1 MRSEASAS
9 TRQEYTASANTR
21 RDHTASVNT
30 SHDHTTRVSTR
41 HDHSHSR
48 REHKARAHKQA
59 QAPVTI
65 TRHTVSV
72 NTSHEHTSTRH
83 DHTINHNQ
91 AQSAVMSTQQARA
104 LDTITI
110 TQPASASTRHPPTP
124 HHILRQLFTPRHK
137 HQSRSHDTRD
147 TVSVNTSHEHTST
160 RHDHTINHNQAQSPV
175 MSTQQARALV
185 TITQSASASTRHPPT
200 PHHILRRIYAQVVA

>member
-1 MRSEASAS
+1 MKYCIIILMITLQVRTPDMIKQQQAWTPVMRSEASAS

-124 HHILRQLFTPRHK
+124 HHILR
-137 HQSRSHDTRD
+137 
-147 TVSVNTSHEHTST
+147 
-160 RHDHTINHNQAQSPV
+160 
-175 MSTQQARALV
+175 
-185 TITQSASASTRHPPT
+185 
-200 PHHILRRIYAQVVA
+200 RIYAQVVA